1 MANYFDQ
8 FDEPARLPSPKAG
21 GSNYFDQFD
30 EPAAAPEKPFLEK
43 VGNFLSKVYNDPP
56 PSIAA
61 ARDVI
66 KGAPAAATE
75 LTYGAD
81 PQAAEQ
87 AAGTIAQGAQMGLG
101 FRGLGGEGVLGR
113 RISTGKSAAPVPT
126 PVPPVGSASQ
136 EAVEAAAR
144 GGYTLPKYVATE
156 GTVTPQVASSLKNV
170 PWGGQP
176 IVRTHDELLAN
187 MGRSASEIAPGAGTV
202 ETAGQAA
209 KAGLTD
215 YVKAGSKGEV
225 SDAYKAVDA
234 LINPEVRVPLTNTAL
249 AVREL
254 RARRENARIPGDS
267 NAVKLV
273 SEAVKDP
280 LVDIPPELRAGI
292 MRRNPEVL
300 EQPGLNYQGI
310 KDLRSHL
317 GDKTNFQLAAE
328 GIDPK
333 EKKFLYAAL
342 SKDLGK
348 VVTEAGG
355 PEAYSAWRKANVLH
369 TVAKGEEKKLSKILG
384 VATEA
389 GPEAV
394 FNRLVTFA
402 NSNAGADMGRLRLA
416 RRAMGPEAWG
426 EISPVLIDRLGRAAP
441 GEDFSPGRFVTAWNK
456 MSGAAKSELFTGQ
469 QAAALSD
476 LFIVSKHIQDRITRF
491 GNPSGTARGG
501 IIGQG
506 ITGGALFAE
515 PVSTITAMVGARLAS
530 EALSRPAVVRAATQ
544 AARASLSRN
553 PVATRRALEVL
564 RAAVQAEGLL
574 PKQSPQDQRQ
584 YAGPQN
590 FEAAVRGDLQ
600 QQFPNESPEQIDRRV
615 RAVVGQ
621 MTSGQTFL
629 PEVQGGVRIN
639 QPNWENFL
647 AAQPGSANIIDRR

>member
-1 MANYFDQ
+1 LLAQLEGGGQRGFFDK
-8 FDEPARLPSPKAG
+8 L
-21 GSNYFDQFD
+21 
-30 EPAAAPEKPFLEK
+30 
-43 VGNFLSKVYNDPP
+43 GNFLSKVYNDPP

-75 LTYGAD
+75 LTWGAD

-87 AAGTIAQGAQMGLG
+87 AAGTIAQGAGMGLG
-101 FRGLGGEGVLGR
+101 FRGLGGEGVAARPLPKAGAPMP
-113 RISTGKSAAPVPT
+113 TPLPPQAAPTAPQQ
-126 PVPPVGSASQ
+126 AI
-136 EAVEAAAR
+136 EAAAR
-144 GGYTLPKYVATE
+144 GGYTLPKYVTTE

-209 KAGLTD
+209 KSGLTD
-215 YVKAGSKGEV
+215 YIKAGSKDEV
-225 SDAYKAVDA
+225 GKAYEAA
-234 LINPEVRVPLTNTAL
+234 EERINPWVRAPLTNTAK
-249 AVREL
+249 AVAEL
-254 RARRENARIPGDS
+254 RARRANARIPGDS

-273 SEAVKDP
+273 ADALQEPEMMIGGAPAS
-280 LVDIPPELRAGI
+280 PELLARLAKT
-292 MRRNPEVL
+292 NPDIV
-300 EQPGLNYQGI
+300 PPSGLNYQGI

-328 GIDPK
+328 GIDPR
-333 EKKFLYAAL
+333 EKKFLYSAL
-342 SKDLGK
+342 SKDLANI
-348 VVTEAGG
+348 VTEAGG
-355 PEAYSAWRKANVLH
+355 PEAFSAWRRANMLAH
-369 TVAKGEEKKLSKILG
+369 VAKGEEKKLSKILG
-384 VATEA
+384 VATDA

-416 RRAMGPEAWG
+416 KRAMGPEAWS

-456 MSGAAKSELFTGQ
+456 MSGAAKNELFTGQ

-501 IIGQG
+501 IVGHT

-515 PVSTITAMVGARLAS
+515 PVSTITTLVGVRLAA
-530 EALSRPAVVRAATQ
+530 EALSRPAVVRAATR
-544 AARASLSRN
+544 AARASLSGN
-553 PVATRRALEVL
+553 PVATRRAIEAL
-564 RAAVQAEGLL
+564 RAVVQAEGL
-574 PKQSPQDQRQ
+574 
-584 YAGPQN
+584 
-590 FEAAVRGDLQ
+590 AAMQ
-600 QQFPNESPEQIDRRV
+600 QDRR
-615 RAVVGQ
+615 
-621 MTSGQTFL
+621 
-629 PEVQGGVRIN
+629 
-639 QPNWENFL
+639 QP
-647 AAQPGSANIIDRR
+647 

>member
-1 MANYFDQ
+1 MGMFD
-8 FDEPARLPSPKAG
+8 DLIPADPKAG
-21 GSNYFDQFD
+21 GGGGMFDD
-30 EPAAAPEKPFLEK
+30 LIPKEKPFLEK
-43 VGNFLSKVYNDPP
+43 LGNFASKVWNDPP

-66 KGAPAAATE
+66 KAAPQAATE

-81 PQAAEQ
+81 PEAARE
-87 AAGTIAQGAQMGLG
+87 AAGNMFWAGQMGLG
-101 FRGLGGEGVLGR
+101 FRGLGGEGVAGR
-113 RISTGKSAAPVPT
+113 RISTGKPAAPVPT

-156 GTVTPQVASSLKNV
+156 GTVIPQVASSLKNV

-209 KAGLTD
+209 KSGLTD
-215 YVKAGSKGEV
+215 YVKARSKEGGEINA
-225 SDAYKAVDA
+225 AYKAVDA
-234 LINPEVRVPLTNTAL
+234 LIDPEVRVPLTNTAL

-394 FNRLVTFA
+394 FNRLITYA

-553 PVATRRALEVL
+553 PVATRRALAAL

-584 YAGPQN
+584 YAGARGPQLP
-590 FEAAVRGDLQ
+590 FRQG
-600 QQFPNESPEQIDRRV
+600 EQMDNLMASVNGSQGYPDFHWVNPAGMDAFLASGPMSTNIEDRRDELGGFDAAAA
-615 RAVVGQ
+615 R
-621 MTSGQTFL
+621 MRR
-629 PEVQGGVRIN
+629 QG
-639 QPNWENFL
+639 
-647 AAQPGSANIIDRR
+647 RRP